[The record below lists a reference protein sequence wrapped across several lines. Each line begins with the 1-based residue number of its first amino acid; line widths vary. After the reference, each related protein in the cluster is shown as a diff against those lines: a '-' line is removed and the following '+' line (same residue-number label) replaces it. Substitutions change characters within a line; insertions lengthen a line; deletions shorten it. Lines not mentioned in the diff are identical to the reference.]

1 MSSETIFSPRVRI
14 ACVPGDQPSFEA
26 LTKSFRLAGFEV
38 AKPDT
43 SLGADIGLIDLR
55 KQGVSA
61 RKAKAIASALRRKSP
76 ESPLVF
82 LVDPTCEVSAPSA
95 LKRFGEVI
103 PAHNEVDHVTVRCRE
118 IIRLR
123 NIAEETG
130 ERLKSLATLNRLVE
144 FPVVTT
150 TNTQARILIAGRP
163 GPAAIAAVNAV
174 NAVAGKATC
183 VLNAG
188 QAMRALEHDD
198 FDCAIFLPTA
208 ENDPMLAFIRTLRR
222 HPKHAHLSIIQIA
235 DHPADLSNYAR
246 KGARDFVLA
255 QQISVELA
263 SRAQLASRRAR
274 LLRSMRKFLKSCK
287 GEGIR
292 DARSGAFTSLFLT
305 EHGNRICARADQ
317 TGRALSITLVSLSDA
332 DDQASTARTLNH
344 AARLINR
351 VTRAEDMVARI
362 SRKKFIILSPAT
374 NVEDA
379 EKIGLRI
386 SGVIANTAFR
396 NERTQKPYAVNVFT
410 KSYSRARG
418 MCIEECVAAGL
429 KDIDAA
435 ATPPRRLFPL

>member
-1 MSSETIFSPRVRI
+1 MNSDTIFSPRAQI
-14 ACVPGDQPSFEA
+14 ACVLGEASALEA
-26 LTKSFRLAGFEV
+26 LTTAFHRAGFAI
-38 AKPDT
+38 AKPDAGI
-43 SLGADIGLIDLR
+43 SADIGLIDLR
-55 KQGVSA
+55 NQAVSP
-61 RKAKAIASALRRKSP
+61 RKAKTIAGALRRKSP

-82 LVDPTCEVSAPSA
+82 LVDPSLDAAVRSA
-95 LKRFGEVI
+95 LRRFGEVI
-103 PAHNEVDHVTVRCRE
+103 PAHDQLDHVVVRCRE
-118 IIRLR
+118 ILRLR

-144 FPVVTT
+144 FPVITT
-150 TNTQARILIAGRP
+150 TNAQTRILIAGAP

-174 NAVAGKATC
+174 GAIAGDATC

-222 HPKHAHLSIIQIA
+222 HPKHAHLAIIQIA
-235 DHPADLSNYAR
+235 EHPADLANYAR
-246 KGARDFVLA
+246 KGARDFALA

-263 SRAQLASRRAR
+263 SKAQLASRRAR
-274 LLRSMRKFLKSCK
+274 LMRSMRRFLNSCK

-292 DARSGAFTSLFLT
+292 DASSGAFTSLFLT
-305 EHGNRICARADQ
+305 EHANRVCARADQ
-317 TGRALSITLVSLSDA
+317 TGRALSLTLASLSDPHG
-332 DDQASTARTLNH
+332 QASTTQTLNH

-379 EKIGLRI
+379 TKIGLRI
-386 SGVIANTAFR
+386 SGVLSNTAFR
-396 NERTQKPYAVNVFT
+396 NERTQKPYAIDVVT
-410 KSYSRARG
+410 KSYSRTRG

-429 KDIDAA
+429 KAMDGA
-435 ATPPRRLFPL
+435 ATPRRRSPR